1 MTQLPDHPD
10 RKPRYGTNWEEQL
23 LAGEIGTRKEE
34 NREMKVVY
42 LRGLQRLA
50 QHAGLVSSKCELNF
64 ISKDQT
70 GSVGIMQAVYITEFS
85 DGSRWV
91 GTADCNSANT
101 GGKFMSYPTAVAE
114 SRAEARCLRKALN
127 IGLISSEEIGFVEGG
142 AIEQIAASSGKQ
154 IDSQVVKAIESLCDS
169 RGIAVAEVLESTLT
183 KNRNGTVFELGE
195 LTVEEGQKAMAWLNE
210 QKPAKAKPVKLS
222 AAEEREARK
231 KELQAQASK
240 ENS

>member
-1 MTQLPDHPD
+1 MITPKTQ
-10 RKPRYGTNWEEQL
+10 RYGTNWEEQFQPS
-23 LAGEIGTRKEE
+23 EVGTRKEE
-34 NREMKVVY
+34 NREVKVVY

-50 QHAGLVSSKCELNF
+50 QEAGIVRSECAFKF
-64 ISKDQT
+64 IPKGDT
-70 GSVGIMQAVYITEFS
+70 GTIGIMQAVYIAEFS
-85 DGSRWV
+85 DGTTWT
-91 GTADCNSANT
+91 GAADCNTANT
-101 GGKFMSYPTAVAE
+101 SDKFMRYPTAVAE

-127 IGLISSEEIGFVEGG
+127 IGILSSEEIGFVDGG

-154 IDSQVVKAIESLCDS
+154 IDSQVVKAIESLCES
-169 RGIAVAEVLESTLT
+169 RNMATAEVLEAVLT
-183 KNRNGTVFELGE
+183 KDRNSSVFELGE

-210 QKPAKAKPVKLS
+210 QKPAKAKATKLT